1 MQIRDQ
7 SFALKQMFPPD
18 DPCAVDL
25 LRLMSGYNDLALIVD
40 WLESHRGVP
49 EDFSEQSW
57 AAGRFELQIRLL
69 RSIMHETLIVL
80 EEAEQSSAFKEL
92 EAQIGEDG
100 RRALARLREVREGK
114 DEFSKRMLLFTRNK
128 VAYHYDHGQFK
139 KGLQGLI
146 KKAGDEGPAHI
157 HFIEDRSGQE
167 FYYFAVADCV
177 RVEMTDGLTGQASIK
192 ELDALMDL
200 TRSFGT
206 FLEALL
212 NIYTKVH
219 QPSLDLSLRGSPE
232 SGSADIR

>member
-1 MQIRDQ
+1 VINHLL
-7 SFALKQMFPPD
+7 SNKCSPPD

-40 WLESHRGVP
+40 WLESHKEVP

-114 DEFSKRMLLFTRNK
+114 DEFSKRMLLFTRHK

-146 KKAGDEGPAHI
+146 KKDGDEGRAHI
-157 HFIEDRSGQE
+157 YFIEDRYGQE

-192 ELDALMDL
+192 QLDALTDL
-200 TRSFGT
+200 TRSLGT
-206 FLEALL
+206 YLEGLL
-212 NIYTKVH
+212 EIYIRVQKL
-219 QPSLDLSLRGSPE
+219 PLDLSLRSTPE
-232 SGSADIR
+232 NGSADVSKQP